1 MLSCAFQR
9 VHTVPEWCGAGEKV
23 IAVTGGLEG
32 LLVDGVEESPMHL
45 PLSCFTFP
53 GQV

>member
-1 MLSCAFQR
+1 MLSCAFQH
-9 VHTVPEWCGAGEKV
+9 VHRVPEWWGAGEKV
-23 IAVTGGLEG
+23 IPLTGGLEG
-32 LLVDGVEESPMHL
+32 LQVGGVEESPMHL